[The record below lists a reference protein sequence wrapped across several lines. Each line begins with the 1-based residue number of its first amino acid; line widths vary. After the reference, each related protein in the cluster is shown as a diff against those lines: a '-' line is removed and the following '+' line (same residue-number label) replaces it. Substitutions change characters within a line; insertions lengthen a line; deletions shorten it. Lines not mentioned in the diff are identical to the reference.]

1 MQYIWI
7 IFFLIIIIIIS
18 LSTLIIKSREKFWM
32 NPSRTVKVERIIRY
46 PDGREYSIMP
56 NYGKMLD
63 SIKTLS

>member
-1 MQYIWI
+1 
-7 IFFLIIIIIIS
+7 
-18 LSTLIIKSREKFWM
+18 M

>member
-7 IFFLIIIIIIS
+7 IFFLIIIIS
-18 LSTLIIKSREKFWM
+18 LSTLIIKTREKFWM

-56 NYGKMLD
+56 DYGKMLD